1 MSLPKTTPGDRA
13 ASPVFDALLAAAKR
27 TPPEA
32 LIDAEELDRRRPL
45 TPEEIATADADV
57 ERLLREDDT
66 APAAPVMQNG
76 KAAGPATRTRSST
89 P

>member
-1 MSLPKTTPGDRA
+1 MSRPKTKPGDRTA
-13 ASPVFDALLAAAKR
+13 APVFDALLAEAKR

-32 LIDAEELDRRRPL
+32 LIDAAELDRRYPL
-45 TPEEIATADADV
+45 TPEEIAAADAEV

-66 APAAPVMQNG
+66 ASLAPMMQNG
-76 KAAGPATRTRSST
+76 KAARPAKRTRSSE

>member
-1 MSLPKTTPGDRA
+1 MSRPQTTPGDRA
-13 ASPVFDALLAAAKR
+13 ASPAFDALLAAAKR

-32 LIDAEELDRRRPL
+32 LIAAEELDRRRPL
-45 TPEEIATADADV
+45 TPEELATADAEV

-66 APAAPVMQNG
+66 TPAAPVMQNG
-76 KAAGPATRTRSST
+76 KAVGPAKRTRSST